1 MLPGATPFYTSKV
14 SVSFVE
20 PGRFPKPNS
29 LLWTIV
35 NTVRIWLKNKARY
48 AGAVPMINA
57 DASGG
62 ITDLWDYGVWSR
74 LMVYGNVLRYQTGNT
89 KVIVTARSLQD
100 EDGNVAQWACRI
112 VEQPIGID
120 KQDIGLERG
129 GPSMTV
135 IPRTWYTEF
144 GFTLHPDTGEEARHR
159 TVNPLLTIS
168 VSYLDRPGFLG
179 VTEPVPT
186 PNVPRPVRYLASNRN
201 LNVTVSGMPVRYM
214 KAIVTAGGAGTANR
228 EPGAPQDGRQ
238 ADESDM
244 ILTADLAP
252 KEFWELACDPKRS
265 FPIVALDNDS
275 QTGRPIADI
284 DSLAELLFPNA
295 MVVTARD
302 ADSLGLLSGCAPDD
316 SFAFPEHG
324 LRVFFPFPAMADDA
338 ETLRREATRHPVL
351 SETQICSY
359 RDLHGYDGEPDLTD
373 PALLLLRRTLAR
385 AINPL
390 ESDVWLTTDSLKA
403 KQERLRLRDEIRRS
417 QDELSQ
423 ARERFHQ
430 TQHDIAAQRDRLQQ
444 ELDEQTELLELM
456 QHAPSEEPDKT
467 EKDTDQLKARI
478 KELTQQRDDAQQ
490 LAEYGEE
497 AENRLEQ
504 ANLKIHELEQ
514 DNDRLEQD
522 RDNLRIQLD
531 QIRMDA
537 AYQNDSDQS
546 GTVDTTGL
554 VRAMSGNRR
563 SYTAIVEFFQRKYA
577 DRIEILDRA
586 WKSLDECRA
595 MPMLLWQSME
605 LLCTTAYQCYD
616 GTYAGGNP
624 ENTFTDHNTVNAA
637 ITLASSEGAKTK
649 EDNKLIGK
657 RRMTAPDGSTYV
669 MLKHLKSGGNERRD
683 NFIRVYYE
691 WDANKRRLVVGSIG
705 PHLENYQT
713 GKVR

>member
-1 MLPGATPFYTSKV
+1 
-14 SVSFVE
+14 
-20 PGRFPKPNS
+20 
-29 LLWTIV
+29 
-35 NTVRIWLKNKARY
+35 
-48 AGAVPMINA
+48 
-57 DASGG
+57 
-62 ITDLWDYGVWSR
+62 
-74 LMVYGNVLRYQTGNT
+74 
-89 KVIVTARSLQD
+89 
-100 EDGNVAQWACRI
+100 
-112 VEQPIGID
+112 
-120 KQDIGLERG
+120 
-129 GPSMTV
+129 
-135 IPRTWYTEF
+135 
-144 GFTLHPDTGEEARHR
+144 
-159 TVNPLLTIS
+159 
-168 VSYLDRPGFLG
+168 
-179 VTEPVPT
+179 
-186 PNVPRPVRYLASNRN
+186 
-201 LNVTVSGMPVRYM
+201 
-214 KAIVTAGGAGTANR
+214 
-228 EPGAPQDGRQ
+228 
-238 ADESDM
+238 
-244 ILTADLAP
+244 
-252 KEFWELACDPKRS
+252 
-265 FPIVALDNDS
+265 
-275 QTGRPIADI
+275 
-284 DSLAELLFPNA
+284 
-295 MVVTARD
+295 
-302 ADSLGLLSGCAPDD
+302 
-316 SFAFPEHG
+316 
-324 LRVFFPFPAMADDA
+324 
-338 ETLRREATRHPVL
+338 
-351 SETQICSY
+351 
-359 RDLHGYDGEPDLTD
+359 
-373 PALLLLRRTLAR
+373 
-385 AINPL
+385 
-390 ESDVWLTTDSLKA
+390 
-403 KQERLRLRDEIRRS
+403 
-417 QDELSQ
+417 
-423 ARERFHQ
+423 
-430 TQHDIAAQRDRLQQ
+430 
-444 ELDEQTELLELM
+444 M

>member
-1 MLPGATPFYTSKV
+1 MLPGATPFYKSKV

-265 FPIVALDNDS
+265 FPIVALGNDS
-275 QTGRPIADI
+275 QTGRPIVDI

-324 LRVFFPFPAMADDA
+324 LRVFFPFPAMADD

-430 TQHDIAAQRDRLQQ
+430 TQHDIAA
-444 ELDEQTELLELM
+444 
-456 QHAPSEEPDKT
+456 
-467 EKDTDQLKARI
+467 
-478 KELTQQRDDAQQ
+478 
-490 LAEYGEE
+490 
-497 AENRLEQ
+497 RLEQ